1 MAAGA
6 VRRFGLLFC
15 AAAVCLLWQWQ
26 LLAAPA
32 ATLTVPLECEF
43 DAAILSNGHMF
54 TKQADVLRSHPWK
67 TNGSVAVFWH
77 IGPGLHAAQ
86 VVWEQF
92 HLLQQT
98 LWRLRRVVQSEP
110 KVYAALQEAGWAS
123 RTSFW
128 LARRFSE
135 MPNSFV
141 ELGPAL
147 GQVNAP
153 AYESGTQEHLWRYCQ
168 GEQSDLVLY
177 LHTKSA
183 PVWRRIMQ
191 HFLLTRA
198 EDVLCNLDHGWDTAG
213 PLFQNHVGWPHYRGN
228 FFGARCEHVRKLPMP
243 VMEPP
248 SDSNIPGYVHG
259 TGRFAAE
266 AWLLRTAP
274 EASRPSYARNCFGV
288 PANRTGMPLAKCEHL
303 EVDTGSL
310 AMKKEMNWVQLLTD
324 QRVSCRC
331 TQPGL
336 LSDAQKKERVGG

>member
-1 MAAGA
+1 MVFPFHWFAACFFSAISGA
-6 VRRFGLLFC
+6 RWPGFHE
-15 AAAVCLLWQWQ
+15 A
-26 LLAAPA
+26 
-32 ATLTVPLECEF
+32 
-43 DAAILSNGHMF
+43 LSEE
-54 TKQADVLRSHPWK
+54 LR
-67 TNGSVAVFWH
+67 TG
-77 IGPGLHAAQ
+77 
-86 VVWEQF
+86 
-92 HLLQQT
+92 
-98 LWRLRRVVQSEP
+98 
-110 KVYAALQEAGWAS
+110 ALD
-123 RTSFW
+123 
-128 LARRFSE
+128 L
-135 MPNSFV
+135 
-141 ELGPAL
+141 
-147 GQVNAP
+147 QVNAP

-168 GEQSDLVLY
+168 GEQSDL
-177 LHTKSA
+177 
-183 PVWRRIMQ
+183 
-191 HFLLTRA
+191 
-198 EDVLCNLDHGWDTAG
+198 DVLCNLDHGWDTAG